1 MKGDYCAVLITPD
14 ALRDNIADLIIQD
27 IVRAVPNGKVEW
39 YKTVS
44 LTAQDV
50 VTLYPKLVNRPYFPL
65 IQSALTAGN
74 SRVYLISGI
83 RSAEIIAAIKGIFC
97 INGTRIQKT
106 GLRAKYATKIA
117 ANISSPNI
125 FLQEPF
131 EFRLHSTD
139 TDEETSILVALAAN
153 H

>member
-14 ALRDNIADLIIQD
+14 ALRDNVADLIIQD
-27 IVRAVPNGKVEW
+27 IIRAVPDGKIEW
-39 YKTVS
+39 CKTIL
-44 LTAQDV
+44 LTAQDAIA
-50 VTLYPKLVNRPYFPL
+50 LYPKLVNRPYFPL

-83 RSAEIIAAIKGIFC
+83 RPAEIIAAMKGVFR
-97 INGTRIQKT
+97 INGAYIQKT

-117 ANISSPNI
+117 VNISLPNI

-139 TDEETSILVALAAN
+139 TEEETTILVALAAN